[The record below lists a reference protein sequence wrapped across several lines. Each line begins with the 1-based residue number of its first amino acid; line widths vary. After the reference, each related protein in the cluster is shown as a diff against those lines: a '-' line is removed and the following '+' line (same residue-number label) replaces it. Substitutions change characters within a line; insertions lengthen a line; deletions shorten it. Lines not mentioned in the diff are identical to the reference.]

1 MLIKISNLS
10 VKYGTYEVLHSISLD
25 VFEGQ
30 SICILGENSAGKSTL
45 LKCICKLKKYM
56 GTITYKDN
64 IDIFYL
70 PQDNILIDELS
81 VKDNLKLFLK
91 DFKSLKNSAVLEEFA
106 IDTIFDKKVKNL
118 SGGTKRKISLC
129 IALMEKSN
137 LIVLD
142 EPFSSLDE
150 KSRNLFLDKL
160 KEKTNLGNT
169 LIYTTHLKDTLDIAT
184 RKFYLKDGILEDGI

>member
-10 VKYGTYEVLHSISLD
+10 VKHGTYEVLHSISLD

-56 GTITYKDN
+56 GKITYKDN

-129 IALMEKSN
+129 IALMEKSD

-160 KEKTNLGNT
+160 KEKINLGNT

>member
-56 GTITYKDN
+56 GTITYNNN
-64 IDIFYL
+64 INIFYL

-91 DFKSLKNSAVLEEFA
+91 NFKSLKNSAVLEEFA

-129 IALMEKSN
+129 IALMEKSD
-137 LIVLD
+137 LMVLD

-150 KSRNLFLDKL
+150 KSRNLFLEKL
-160 KEKTNLGNT
+160 KEKINLGNA

-184 RKFYLKDGILEDGI
+184 RKFYLKNGILEDGI